1 MVREG
6 STPEPNSQ
14 LTPGMSE
21 EQASHSRQTTSQLL
35 STTEANLRR
44 ASERQLRADQQ
55 ATVEQIRKFME
66 QANAAVK
73 AGDLQ
78 RGHNLA
84 MKAHLLSDDLV
95 KH

>member
-1 MVREG
+1 VVREG
-6 STPEPNSQ
+6 STPDPNGQ

-21 EQASHSRQTTSQLL
+21 EQASHARQTTSQLL
-35 STTEANLRR
+35 STTEANLKR
-44 ASERQLRADQQ
+44 ASERQLGPEQQ
-55 ATVEQIRKFME
+55 ATVVQIRKFME